1 MEFGPYRFIKQFVSN
16 PRSTGAIY
24 PSSEKLC
31 ELVTDAA
38 EIREALTLIEL
49 GSGTGVFT
57 EKILEKKDPGA
68 VFFAIEINPVFCEA
82 TRSRCPGATVYE
94 DSAENARKY
103 LELNGRG
110 CCDCVVSSLPWT
122 VFDYDTQDRLLDV
135 MADVLRPGGVL
146 LTFSYSASLLMPS
159 ARRFR
164 SRLREKFSSVERSR
178 TVWSNF
184 PPAFVYRVEK

>member
-38 EIREALTLIEL
+38 EIRDSQTLIEL

-57 EKILEKKDPGA
+57 EKVLEKKDPEA

-103 LELNGRG
+103 LELNGRDF
-110 CCDCVVSSLPWT
+110 CDCVVSSLPWT
-122 VFDYDTQDRLLDV
+122 VFDYDTQDSLLDSIT
-135 MADVLRPGGVL
+135 DVLRPGGVL
-146 LTFSYSASLLMPS
+146 LTFSYSASLVMPS

-184 PPAFVYRVEK
+184 PPAFIYRAEK

>member
-1 MEFGPYRFIKQFVSN
+1 MEFSPYRFIKQFVRN

-31 ELVTDAA
+31 ELVTEAA
-38 EIREALTLIEL
+38 GIREARTLIEL

-57 EKILEKKDPGA
+57 EKILEKKDPDA

-103 LELNGRG
+103 LELNGRD

-122 VFDYDTQDRLLDV
+122 VFDYDTQDSLLDAIV
-135 MADVLRPGGVL
+135 DVLRPGGRL
-146 LTFSYSASLLMPS
+146 LTFSYSASLVMPS

-164 SRLREKFSSVERSR
+164 SRLREKFTSVEKSK

-184 PPAFVYRVEK
+184 PPAFVYSAEK

>member
-1 MEFGPYRFIKQFVSN
+1 LEFGPYRFIKQFVRN

-24 PSSEKLC
+24 PSSERLC

-38 EIREALTLIEL
+38 GIREARTLIEL

-57 EKILEKKDPGA
+57 EKVLEKKNPEA
-68 VFFAIEINPVFCEA
+68 VFFAIEINPAFCEA
-82 TRSRCPGATVYE
+82 TRSRCPKAVVYE

-103 LELNGRG
+103 LELNGLDF
-110 CCDCVVSSLPWT
+110 CDCVVSSLPWT
-122 VFDYDTQDRLLDV
+122 VFDYDTQDSLLDV
-135 MADVLRPGGVL
+135 IVDVLRPGGVL
-146 LTFSYSASLLMPS
+146 LTFSYSASLLVPS

-184 PPAFVYRVEK
+184 PPAFVYSAEK

>member
-24 PSSEKLC
+24 PSSERLC
-31 ELVTDAA
+31 ELVTDVA
-38 EIREALTLIEL
+38 EIREARTLIEL

-57 EKILEKKDPGA
+57 EKVLEKKDPEA
-68 VFFAIEINPVFCEA
+68 VFFAIEINPAFCEA
-82 TRSRCPGATVYE
+82 TRSRCPEATVYE

-103 LELNGRG
+103 LEMNGRDF
-110 CCDCVVSSLPWT
+110 CDCVVSSLPWT

-135 MADVLRPGGVL
+135 IADVLRPGGRL
-146 LTFSYSASLLMPS
+146 LTFSYSASLLVPS

-164 SRLREKFSSVERSR
+164 SRLCEKFSSVERSR

-184 PPAFVYRVEK
+184 PPAFVYSAEK

>member
-24 PSSEKLC
+24 PSSERLC

-38 EIREALTLIEL
+38 EIREARTLIEL

-57 EKILEKKDPGA
+57 EKVLEKKDPEA
-68 VFFAIEINPVFCEA
+68 VFFAIEINPAFCEA
-82 TRSRCPGATVYE
+82 TRSRCPEATVYE

-103 LELNGRG
+103 LEMNGRDF
-110 CCDCVVSSLPWT
+110 CDCVVSSLPWT

-135 MADVLRPGGVL
+135 IADVLRPGGRL
-146 LTFSYSASLLMPS
+146 LTFSYSASLLVPS

-164 SRLREKFSSVERSR
+164 SRLCEKFSSVERSR

-184 PPAFVYRVEK
+184 PPAFVYSAEK